1 MSDEEQVSMMSLQQ
15 LLQPP
20 VDSLVSVRRQMATV
34 RMAAYAVNE
43 LTVGDLVETGV
54 FRGGTAVLM
63 ARVLH
68 NLSAH
73 RLLWACDSFQGLPR
87 AQAQD
92 DNRHG
97 CLETRTP
104 PRRSCNRGRLGFFRA
119 PRDTLERALRSEGLA
134 HHVRIVPGWFHE
146 SLPPRG
152 LRAISMLRIDGDSFN
167 GTYEALQRLY
177 PLVVYGGIVY
187 VDDAGSF
194 RGATMAMESYFRNK
208 PPNAKRIREAEG
220 WYEAMWWRKGI
231 ARDALTF

>member
-1 MSDEEQVSMMSLQQ
+1 MSFDQ
-15 LLQPP
+15 LLAPP
-20 VDSLVSVRRQMATV
+20 VDSLVSARRQLATV
-34 RMAAYAVNE
+34 RMAAYAVNTLPE
-43 LTVGDLVETGV
+43 GDLVETGV
-54 FRGGTAVLM
+54 FRGGTTVLM

-68 NLSAH
+68 NLSSS
-73 RLLWACDSFQGLPR
+73 RLLWACDSFRGLPR

-119 PRDTLERALRSEGLA
+119 PRDIVERALRSEGLA
-134 HHVRIVPGWFHE
+134 DHVRLVPGWFHA

-177 PLVVYGGIVY
+177 PLVIKGGIVY

-194 RGATMAMESYFRNK
+194 RGATVAMEGYFRNR
-208 PPNAKRIREAEG
+208 PPNWKRIREAEG
-220 WYEAMWWRKGI
+220 WYEAVWWRKGMP
-231 ARDALTF
+231 RDGLSF

>member
-1 MSDEEQVSMMSLQQ
+1 MNLQR
-15 LLQPP
+15 LLEPP
-20 VDSLVSVRRQMATV
+20 VDSLVSARRQLATV

-54 FRGGTAVLM
+54 FRGGTTVLM

-68 NLSAH
+68 NLSAN
-73 RLLWACDSFQGLPR
+73 RVLWACDSFRGLPR

-97 CLETRTP
+97 CIETKLP

-119 PRDTLERALRSEGLA
+119 PQATLERTLHNEGLT

-177 PLVVYGGIVY
+177 PLVVHGGIVY
-187 VDDAGSF
+187 IDDAGSF
-194 RGATMAMESYFRNK
+194 RGATVAMETYFHNN
-208 PPNAKRIREAEG
+208 PPSVTRIREVEG
-220 WYEAMWWRKGI
+220 WYEAVWWRKGTP
-231 ARDALTF
+231 RNWLFGEGLSL